1 MTDDTLFPV
10 VPSFAV
16 ATASGDHHFG
26 IASGWAA
33 IEAGHRDRVEQ
44 RRQQR

>member
-1 MTDDTLFPV
+1 MVDTDYLTSAAP
-10 VPSFAV
+10 
-16 ATASGDHHFG
+16 HIG
-26 IASGWAA
+26 IVLGWAA